1 MWAFASGLTLRLK
14 LYALVALGAISAI
27 GYFWLRWRIAA
38 SKAASAT
45 AQAERLE
52 ATHNLERDIA
62 LRREKLAE
70 RQAKLRAEIAER
82 DNRDF
87 FDGGWGP

>member
-1 MWAFASGLTLRLK
+1 MLWLAGLSLRFKLWGVALLGVATTVLY
-14 LYALVALGAISAI
+14 LYA
-27 GYFWLRWRIAA
+27 RWRI
-38 SKAASAT
+38 AASAT

-70 RQAKLRAEIAER
+70 QQAKLRAEIAER
-82 DNRDF
+82 GGRDF

>member
-1 MWAFASGLTLRLK
+1 MLAWIATIGLRAKVLGLAA
-14 LYALVALGAISAI
+14 LAVLALVGSLWA
-27 GYFWLRWRIAA
+27 RMRIASA
-38 SKAASAT
+38 RAAKWKS
-45 AQAERLE
+45 QAERLE

-70 RQAKLRAEIAER
+70 RQMKLRAEIAER
-82 DNRDF
+82 EGRDF